1 VHSAAALRLGY
12 VRAVGPVDLRRRA
25 PGAKAPVLILGFNA
39 GLEDLLH
46 PRRQR
51 QGQRQRQR
59 LALRAFVVPTLR
71 QAQGRLLRKRRE
83 GWGTRFVS
91 CGGEVKVPVPRL
103 FKERRDK
110 DGPPGIDPPFA
121 KLIRGGWFAK
131 VFFMS
136 DRVMSES
143 AMSES
148 TEQIRELL
156 DSVYRVDS
164 GRILATLIR
173 LLGDFD
179 LAEEAMHE
187 AFAAALSLWPKSGV
201 PGNPRPWLISTARFK
216 AIDTLRRRARFDA
229 SQDEFVRYFEAQ
241 SISAERSNKNEE
253 HGLEDDYLE
262 DDRLRLIFT
271 CCHPSLAPDARVAL
285 TLREVCGLTTEEI
298 AKAFLITPR
307 TLAQRVVRAKAK
319 IRETPI
325 RYEVPTPGELPE
337 RLGAVLQVI
346 YLVFNEGYSAAAGAE
361 VTRAELTGEA
371 IRLGRLLV
379 ELHLTELGPE
389 PEVIG
394 LLSLMLLQESRR
406 AARNSPTGELILL
419 ENQDR
424 ALWNREQIAE
434 GVALLEKALQYR
446 QKSRRFGSYTLQAAI
461 AAVHA
466 EAESVART
474 DWRQIVALYDRLL
487 QVQPS
492 PVVQLNR
499 AVAIAMRDGP
509 EAGLTNIDAV
519 LEHGE
524 LANYY
529 LAHSARA
536 DMCRR
541 LGRTAEARASY
552 EKALALTQ
560 QEPERQFL
568 QERIRQLK

>member
-1 VHSAAALRLGY
+1 
-12 VRAVGPVDLRRRA
+12 
-25 PGAKAPVLILGFNA
+25 
-39 GLEDLLH
+39 
-46 PRRQR
+46 
-51 QGQRQRQR
+51 
-59 LALRAFVVPTLR
+59 
-71 QAQGRLLRKRRE
+71 
-83 GWGTRFVS
+83 
-91 CGGEVKVPVPRL
+91 
-103 FKERRDK
+103 
-110 DGPPGIDPPFA
+110 
-121 KLIRGGWFAK
+121 
-131 VFFMS
+131 
-136 DRVMSES
+136 MSER
-143 AMSES
+143 S

-156 DSVYRVDS
+156 DSLYRVDS

-187 AFAAALSLWPKSGV
+187 AFAAALSLWPRSGV

-229 SQDEFVRYFEAQ
+229 SQDELVRYLEAQ
-241 SISAERSNKNEE
+241 WSSAESSNKDEE
-253 HGLEDDYLE
+253 DSLE

-271 CCHPSLAPDARVAL
+271 CCHPSLAPEARVAL

-298 AKAFLITPR
+298 AKAFLTTPR
-307 TLAQRVVRAKAK
+307 TLAQRIVRAKAK
-319 IRETPI
+319 IRETSIP
-325 RYEVPTPGELPE
+325 YEVPTPQELPE
-337 RLGAVLQVI
+337 RLDAVLQVI

-371 IRLGRLLV
+371 IRLGRLLTG
-379 ELHLTELGPE
+379 LQPE

-406 AARNSPTGELILL
+406 AARTSPAGELILL

-424 ALWNREQIAE
+424 SLWNREHIAE
-434 GVALLEKALQYR
+434 GVALVEEAL
-446 QKSRRFGSYTLQAAI
+446 KSRRFGSYALQAAI

-466 EAESVART
+466 EAESVAAT
-474 DWRQIVALYDRLL
+474 DWRQIVALYNQLVRI
-487 QVQPS
+487 QPS
-492 PVVQLNR
+492 PVVHLNR

-509 EAGLTNIDAV
+509 EAGLAHIDAV

-536 DMCRR
+536 DMYRR
-541 LGRTAEARASY
+541 LGRTADARSSY

>member
-1 VHSAAALRLGY
+1 
-12 VRAVGPVDLRRRA
+12 
-25 PGAKAPVLILGFNA
+25 
-39 GLEDLLH
+39 
-46 PRRQR
+46 
-51 QGQRQRQR
+51 
-59 LALRAFVVPTLR
+59 
-71 QAQGRLLRKRRE
+71 
-83 GWGTRFVS
+83 
-91 CGGEVKVPVPRL
+91 
-103 FKERRDK
+103 
-110 DGPPGIDPPFA
+110 
-121 KLIRGGWFAK
+121 
-131 VFFMS
+131 
-136 DRVMSES
+136 MSER
-143 AMSES
+143 S
-148 TEQIRELL
+148 TEPIHEQIRELL
-156 DSVYRVDS
+156 DSLYRRDS

-187 AFAAALSLWPKSGV
+187 AFAAALSLWPRNGV
-201 PGNPRPWLISTARFK
+201 PDNPRPWLISTARFK

-229 SQDEFVRYFEAQ
+229 SQDELARYLEAQ
-241 SISAERSNKNEE
+241 LGSAERSNEE
-253 HGLEDDYLE
+253 DSFE

-271 CCHPSLAPDARVAL
+271 CCHPSLPPEGQVAL

-298 AKAFLITPR
+298 ARAFLVTPA
-307 TLAQRVVRAKAK
+307 TLAQRIVRAKAK

-325 RYEVPTPGELPE
+325 PYEVPTPQEFSE

-371 IRLGRLLV
+371 IRLGRLL
-379 ELHLTELGPE
+379 TELQPEPEVPE

-394 LLSLMLLQESRR
+394 LLALMLLQESRH
-406 AARNSPTGELILL
+406 AARTSPTGELILL

-424 ALWNREQIAE
+424 SRWNRDQIAE
-434 GVALLEKALQYR
+434 GVALLKEAL
-446 QKSRRFGSYTLQAAI
+446 KSRRFGAYTLQAAI

-466 EAESVART
+466 EAESVAAT
-474 DWRQIVALYDRLL
+474 DWRQIVALYDRLV
-487 QVQPS
+487 QIQPS

-499 AVAIAMRDGP
+499 AVAIAMCDGP
-509 EAGLTNIDAV
+509 EAGLAHIDAV
-519 LEHGE
+519 LEQGE

-536 DMCRR
+536 DMYRR
-541 LGRTAEARASY
+541 LGRTAEARSAY

>member
-1 VHSAAALRLGY
+1 
-12 VRAVGPVDLRRRA
+12 
-25 PGAKAPVLILGFNA
+25 
-39 GLEDLLH
+39 
-46 PRRQR
+46 
-51 QGQRQRQR
+51 
-59 LALRAFVVPTLR
+59 
-71 QAQGRLLRKRRE
+71 
-83 GWGTRFVS
+83 
-91 CGGEVKVPVPRL
+91 
-103 FKERRDK
+103 
-110 DGPPGIDPPFA
+110 
-121 KLIRGGWFAK
+121 
-131 VFFMS
+131 
-136 DRVMSES
+136 MSEP
-143 AMSES
+143 S
-148 TEQIRELL
+148 TGQIRALL
-156 DSVYRVDS
+156 DSLYRVDS

-187 AFAAALSLWPKSGV
+187 AFAAALSLWPQSGV

-229 SQDEFVRYFEAQ
+229 SQDELARYLEAQ
-241 SISAERSNKNEE
+241 WSSAERSNEE
-253 HGLEDDYLE
+253 DSLEDGFE

-271 CCHPSLAPDARVAL
+271 CCHPSLAPEARVPL

-307 TLAQRVVRAKAK
+307 TLAQRIVRAKTK

-325 RYEVPTPGELPE
+325 PYEVPAPEELPK
-337 RLGAVLQVI
+337 RLGAVLHVI

-371 IRLGRLLV
+371 IRLGRLLTD
-379 ELHLTELGPE
+379 LQPE

-406 AARNSPTGELILL
+406 AARTSPTGELILL
-419 ENQDR
+419 ENQNR
-424 ALWNREQIAE
+424 SLWNRRQITE
-434 GVALLEKALQYR
+434 GVALLEKALN
-446 QKSRRFGSYTLQAAI
+446 SRRFGSYTLQAAI

-466 EAESVART
+466 EAESVAAT
-474 DWRQIVALYDRLL
+474 DWRQIVALYNQLV
-487 QVQPS
+487 QIQPS
-492 PVVQLNR
+492 PVVLLNR

-509 EAGLTNIDAV
+509 EVGLTHIDAV
-519 LEHGE
+519 LKHGQ

-541 LGRTAEARASY
+541 LGRTAEARSSY